1 MKKRKQ
7 TPTTKTTTGDGGATT
22 STTLAAGD
30 IKTLIRDY
38 ATFFDDLVDRI
49 PAKFYL
55 PTADENKAWYQGLS
69 KAAKAVAKQKSI
81 ENTKKAR
88 RDRLDPEK
96 STKTTEI
103 LKETLENESKD
114 DDGGDGRSE
123 VTLEDLHQRL
133 QKRIAELRA
142 ARGGVEGGGR
152 RREADRREK
161 DGKKRKREDED
172 SGKKKEEKKENGGD
186 NIGKEVEA
194 AAKGIEFGKVKL
206 GAELDD
212 VSHKKKKKKKLS
224 KEEELKRALEL
235 EAAKKD
241 PEKGEV
247 VAKKHAWK
255 AATERAMGKKV
266 HDNPKLLKQSLQKEK
281 RKHKKSIEKWKK
293 RDETTQKMK
302 QEKQEKRKENIK
314 AKIDRKKQMKIEKRE
329 KKLMRPGFEGRKEG
343 FVNAD

>member
-1 MKKRKQ
+1 LDILYGSRLNGSPQQSNFGPDRTGPIKTTVGYVASIIKLDSLRNPKPSLLPSTKQSAMKKRKQ
-7 TPTTKTTTGDGGATT
+7 TPATKTTTGDGGATT
-22 STTLAAGD
+22 SATLSAGD

-38 ATFFDDLVDRI
+38 AAFFDDLIDRI

-103 LKETLENESKD
+103 LKETLENERKD

-152 RREADRREK
+152 RKEAERREK

-172 SGKKKEEKKENGGD
+172 SGKKKEEKKENSGD
-186 NIGKEVEA
+186 NVEKEVEA

-212 VSHKKKKKKKLS
+212 
-224 KEEELKRALEL
+224 
-235 EAAKKD
+235 
-241 PEKGEV
+241 
-247 VAKKHAWK
+247 
-255 AATERAMGKKV
+255 GK
-266 HDNPKLLKQSLQKEK
+266 NSY
-281 RKHKKSIEKWKK
+281 
-293 RDETTQKMK
+293 
-302 QEKQEKRKENIK
+302 
-314 AKIDRKKQMKIEKRE
+314 
-329 KKLMRPGFEGRKEG
+329 
-343 FVNAD
+343 